1 MHCVVGSGPAGVAC
15 ATALLER
22 GARVLMLDGGVNLE
36 PERWP
41 LVEKLRGASPE
52 KWTRADLDAYQAGM
66 DPDSEGVPQK
76 LVYGSDFAY
85 READQHLHVD
95 YSNVGLRPSLAPGGL
110 SNVWGAAMMPYIAR
124 DLKNWPF
131 GETVLS
137 RHYPAVLRLTGLAA
151 THDALEKFF
160 PLYTDNL
167 VDLRPSRQA
176 EQLLATLQKHQ
187 AVLASRGIYFG
198 RSRVAVGYSTD
209 GGCQYCRLCMYGCPY
224 ELIYSSTSTVKKLQ
238 QEPNFIYQPGVIVT
252 SVRELADGVEVLGY
266 DRLSRKPLQ
275 WTCQKA
281 FLAAGAI
288 STTGILLRS
297 LSAYDQTVSLKD
309 SQYFLLPLLLFRKTS
324 GATKEWLHALSQI
337 FLELSDPGG
346 KDLTTHIQIYSNN
359 DLISQAVA
367 KPFGPFRQPLGFL
380 VRNLQERML
389 IAQGFLHSDLSS
401 SIAMTLRRDAQGNE
415 RLQLRAELNPVAK
428 KAVRKVVARLCK
440 ESRHLGAFPLPLML
454 KIAEPGRSFHAGGTF
469 PMSAHPARFETDLL
483 GRPAGWKRV
492 HAVDATVFPSIPAT
506 TITLSVM
513 ANAYRIGCEALELQS

>member
-124 DLKNWPF
+124 DLKTWPF
-131 GETVLS
+131 GEPVLS

-176 EQLLATLQKHQ
+176 EQLLATLQKHE

-198 RSRVAVGYSTD
+198 RSRVAVGNSTN
-209 GGCQYCRLCMYGCPY
+209 GG
-224 ELIYSSTSTVKKLQ
+224 
-238 QEPNFIYQPGVIVT
+238 
-252 SVRELADGVEVLGY
+252 
-266 DRLSRKPLQ
+266 
-275 WTCQKA
+275 
-281 FLAAGAI
+281 
-288 STTGILLRS
+288 
-297 LSAYDQTVSLKD
+297 
-309 SQYFLLPLLLFRKTS
+309 
-324 GATKEWLHALSQI
+324 
-337 FLELSDPGG
+337 
-346 KDLTTHIQIYSNN
+346 
-359 DLISQAVA
+359 
-367 KPFGPFRQPLGFL
+367 
-380 VRNLQERML
+380 
-389 IAQGFLHSDLSS
+389 
-401 SIAMTLRRDAQGNE
+401 
-415 RLQLRAELNPVAK
+415 
-428 KAVRKVVARLCK
+428 
-440 ESRHLGAFPLPLML
+440 
-454 KIAEPGRSFHAGGTF
+454 
-469 PMSAHPARFETDLL
+469 
-483 GRPAGWKRV
+483 
-492 HAVDATVFPSIPAT
+492 
-506 TITLSVM
+506 
-513 ANAYRIGCEALELQS
+513 